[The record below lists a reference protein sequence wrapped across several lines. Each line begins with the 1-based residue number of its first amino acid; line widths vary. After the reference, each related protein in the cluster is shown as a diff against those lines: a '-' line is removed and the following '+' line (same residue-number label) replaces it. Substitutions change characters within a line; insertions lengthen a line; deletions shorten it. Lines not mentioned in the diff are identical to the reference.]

1 MKQPVLPR
9 PELFGHR
16 QNNMP
21 GRVRSFNIEKYEDI
35 NVCLGAQSCKNQYF
49 FTSVQFAIIEVGRER
64 FLAVLCST
72 LV

>member
-1 MKQPVLPR
+1 
-9 PELFGHR
+9 
-16 QNNMP
+16 MP